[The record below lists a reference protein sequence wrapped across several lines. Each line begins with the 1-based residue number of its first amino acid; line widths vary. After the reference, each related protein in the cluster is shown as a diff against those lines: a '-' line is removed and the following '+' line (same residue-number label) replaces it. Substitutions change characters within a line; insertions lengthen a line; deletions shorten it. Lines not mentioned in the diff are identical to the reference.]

1 MIKRRFGKTNKW
13 IPIEKGYPNE
23 PRDTSELKQYIV
35 TCRGFAGAI
44 GLTYMGGGRFE
55 DINGHDELYDVIA
68 WMPMP
73 KVYGYKG

>member
-1 MIKRRFGKTNKW
+1 MIKRQLMKANRWT
-13 IPIEKGYPNE
+13 PVEKGYPNE
-23 PRDTSELKQYIV
+23 PKSVSDLVQYIV

-44 GLTYMGGGRFE
+44 GLTYMGNGRFE

-73 KVYGYKG
+73 QIYKPKR